1 MKSEFTTSELV
12 TLYVDGEST
21 QLEEQQL
28 FNELIIQRDIQQEL
42 KNAIQVKSLL
52 VPELDD
58 VPFHIEKNLFNRID
72 TVKAVKKQFVW
83 FEWIREVNLVG
94 FALTCL
100 AVGVVFLYKIS
111 DYNRIKNKVS
121 DVSANHEFTKKSI
134 SNLKQDVVTKKQ
146 SIRNTILPSVV
157 NNHYETAIV
166 NSENNSDVELYK
178 TENGVFA
185 GIVPLTTDKV
195 ETENMHLYSL
205 PLVQSAQINMPL
217 NPVYNTTELTKQQ
230 SIAYVIEASNTVMF
244 RSNSNAISNSMGV
257 VGMLG
262 LTEEDY
268 IGINYNVNNSNSQ
281 SNALVEKVSSQS
293 YVDNK
298 SIPDSTKETTIQYNI
313 KQWFGIVYERRLWN
327 IGYNLQP
334 TIRATVGYA
343 GSYPGGKISA
353 AIVHKSTKNIDVRLG
368 IEDYLLFIKQ
378 SNSTYNL
385 NSIGAV
391 LGVSYSF

>member
-1 MKSEFTTSELV
+1 S
-12 TLYVDGEST
+12 
-21 QLEEQQL
+21 
-28 FNELIIQRDIQQEL
+28 
-42 KNAIQVKSLL
+42 
-52 VPELDD
+52 
-58 VPFHIEKNLFNRID
+58 
-72 TVKAVKKQFVW
+72 
-83 FEWIREVNLVG
+83 
-94 FALTCL
+94 
-100 AVGVVFLYKIS
+100 
-111 DYNRIKNKVS
+111 
-121 DVSANHEFTKKSI
+121 
-134 SNLKQDVVTKKQ
+134 
-146 SIRNTILPSVV
+146 
-157 NNHYETAIV
+157 
-166 NSENNSDVELYK
+166 
-178 TENGVFA
+178 
-185 GIVPLTTDKV
+185 DKV
-195 ETENMHLYSL
+195 ETENMHLNSL

-391 LGVSYSF
+391 LGISYSF